1 MNDFL
6 NSREYYGSLHLSAAD
21 RLFYGKVEGI
31 SDLIQFQG
39 ESVSE
44 LECNFIAAVADYLET
59 CKRLNRKPDKTYKG
73 SFNVR
78 VSSETHKS
86 AVLLAAKHGIKLNDV
101 VRRALDYV
109 LCNEH
114 ILAE

>member
-6 NSREYYGSLHLSAAD
+6 NYREYFGSLHFSSAD

-44 LECNFIAAVADYLET
+44 LECNFIAAVDDYLET
-59 CKRLNRKPDKTYKG
+59 CKRLNCKPDKTYKG

-86 AVLLAAKHGIKLNDV
+86 AALLAAKHGIKLNDV
-101 VRRALDYV
+101 VRRALDYAI
-109 LCNEH
+109 CNEH